1 MGTHKTSGFTIIE
14 TMLVLAITGAL
25 VAGLFVGIGTS
36 INAQRYRDAVETF
49 KLVLQTQYAELT
61 SVINSR
67 DDNWV
72 CDAQAATE
80 ASGVEVRGQS
90 DCILIGRLVTVNQR
104 DISIYTILGREQS
117 TPDIDD
123 NDIERLRT
131 NYALNVSNVDVERT
145 TLEWGTQIAW
155 PREGTGARGNGTP
168 TTPRS
173 LSVLFVRSPDS
184 GQVYT
189 FTNDDAP
196 EEVAGTYLQSML
208 VEGDTVPGQA
218 ERIVCINSD
227 GFFVGDDRSVVMSR
241 FGTVPSAIETST
253 NDIIASE
260 NKDTRC

>member
-49 KLVLQTQYAELT
+49 KLTLQTQYAELS

-72 CDAQAATE
+72 CDGQASTE
-80 ASGVEVRGQS
+80 ASGVVVRGQS
-90 DCILIGRLVTVNQR
+90 DCLLIGRLVTVNQS
-104 DISIYTILGREQS
+104 DISIYTVLGREQS

-131 NYALNVSNVDVERT
+131 NYALNISNVEAERT

-155 PREGTGARGNGTP
+155 PVEGAGSRGNGQP

-173 LSVLFVRSPDS
+173 LSILYVRSPDS
-184 GQVYT
+184 GQMYT
-189 FTNDDAP
+189 FSNSDAP
-196 EEVAGTYLQSML
+196 DEVTGAYLQSML
-208 VEGDTVPGQA
+208 VEGNAVPGQG
-218 ERIVCINSD
+218 ERIVCINSN
-227 GFFVGDDRSVVMSR
+227 GFFVGDDRSVVIGR
-241 FGTVPSAIETST
+241 FAAVPSAIETST
-253 NDIIASE
+253 NEIIANE
-260 NKDTRC
+260 GRDTRC